1 MKKIYRDQ
9 LLKMKIEKRELD
21 LEEMVLSIAEGL
33 DQRFMQACAMEGFK
47 RLEAAATKG
56 LEQE

>member
-21 LEEMVLSIAEGL
+21 LEEMVLSIAETL
-33 DQRFMQACAMEGFK
+33 DPRFMRACALDGFK
-47 RLEAAATKG
+47 KLEETVN
-56 LEQE
+56 